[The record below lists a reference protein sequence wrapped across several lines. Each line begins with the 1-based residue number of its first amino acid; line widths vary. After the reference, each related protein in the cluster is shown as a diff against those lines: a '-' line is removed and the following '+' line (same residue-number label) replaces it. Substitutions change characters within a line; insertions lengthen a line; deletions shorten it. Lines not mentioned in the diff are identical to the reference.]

1 MLLSFIVSADP
12 TELLNGFFK
21 NNLKF
26 TQTSF
31 NSANNSFDK
40 SYGTFY
46 RDLENNIKIEIT
58 SPFKEIYLI
67 NKNGVEVHDLE
78 FNQKRFI
85 KNEDISNNLLNF
97 IKNGFDK
104 ELLSLE
110 QINSKNLKITDEDK
124 TYYFEFLSNNELQI
138 KYRDNLNVDN
148 LINFSKHNDK

>member
-110 QINSKNLKITDEDK
+110 QINSKNLKIINDDK

-138 KYRDNLNVDN
+138 KYKDNLNVDN
-148 LINFSKHNDK
+148 LINFSKQW

>member
-97 IKNGFDK
+97 IKNGFEK

-110 QINSKNLKITDEDK
+110 QINSKNLKIINDDK

-138 KYRDNLNVDN
+138 KYKDNLNVDN
-148 LINFSKHNDK
+148 LINFSKQ

>member
-1 MLLSFIVSADP
+1 MKFIYIHFLLLLSFIVSADP

-46 RDLENNIKIEIT
+46 RDIENNIKIEIT

-110 QINSKNLKITDEDK
+110 QINSKNLKIINDDK
-124 TYYFEFLSNNELQI
+124 ITNTAPSKVFNVGISFQI
-138 KYRDNLNVDN
+138 K
-148 LINFSKHNDK
+148 

>member
-31 NSANNSFDK
+31 NSVNNSFDK

-110 QINSKNLKITDEDK
+110 QINSKNLKIINDDK

-138 KYRDNLNVDN
+138 KYKDNLNVDN
-148 LINFSKHNDK
+148 LINFSKQ